1 MFPGISTTIKLG
13 ALCVLLALL
22 GVATTYGAWKWQGAN
37 IATEVKKAEDAKD
50 AQIQKERE
58 STKKWRD
65 RAVEL
70 TAQADA
76 QKTKAQVVHATATQA
91 IKQERAV
98 NPTFYEQEVPAGGA
112 AQWEAAR
119 NLMR

>member
-1 MFPGISTTIKLG
+1 MFTALSSTIKMGLLC
-13 ALCVLLALL
+13 ALIGLL

-37 IATEVKKAEDAKD
+37 IVSEVKKAEDAKD
-50 AQIQKERE
+50 EQIKQERAD
-58 STKKWRD
+58 TKKWRD
-65 RAVEL
+65 KATAL
-70 TAQADA
+70 TAAADA
-76 QKTKAQVVHATATQA
+76 KKTQAKVVHATATQV